1 MTAISEAWGGSAFS
15 QPIVSDV
22 KPQAANA
29 ATATLSERDTR
40 DFVRSYVRR
49 QYDLF
54 GARGVAPLLGTD
66 LVSSLRTHSLLSP
79 ENWGDAEIAVVL
91 ALIGLAIVL
100 AAD

>member
-29 ATATLSERDTR
+29 SSATLSEHDTR

-49 QYDLF
+49 QFDLF

-66 LVSSLRTHSLLSP
+66 LVSSLRTHSILSP
-79 ENWGDAEIAVVL
+79 ENWGDIEIAAVL
-91 ALIGLAIVL
+91 AVIGICILLA
-100 AAD
+100 D